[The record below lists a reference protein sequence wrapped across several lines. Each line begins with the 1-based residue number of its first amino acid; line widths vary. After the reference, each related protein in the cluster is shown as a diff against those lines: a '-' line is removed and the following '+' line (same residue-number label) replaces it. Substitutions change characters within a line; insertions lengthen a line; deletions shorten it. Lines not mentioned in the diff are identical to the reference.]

1 MFGTLPRPSLKPLNL
16 NGEGPKEAQEIKV
29 KIRILRDHEH
39 GLKHTLEEPIWVEE
53 FPLVGA
59 AEEELREEEELN
71 LLQEAKRIE
80 ELTISHGLYLKKKRK
95 RQKHTQSLYIL
106 MELVLT
112 RI

>member
-29 KIRILRDHEH
+29 KIRILRDHER

-71 LLQEAKRIE
+71 LLQEAKRIG
-80 ELTISHGLYLKKKRK
+80 ELTISLGWSQKKKRK
-95 RQKHTQSLYIL
+95 RQKHTQSSCIR